1 MSNKTVCRFGQLVR
15 KAREKKDL
23 SQEELGAL
31 VGFHRNYIGMVERG
45 ERNIS
50 LAKAVVLMKFLN
62 INIKELYE

>member
-1 MSNKTVCRFGQLVR
+1 M
-15 KAREKKDL
+15 
-23 SQEELGAL
+23 
-31 VGFHRNYIGMVERG
+31 GFRRNYIGMVERG